1 MATIY
6 TIHKDGGFSVPC
18 FDNQDEALSISAQ
31 CPVGR
36 MFLAWEG
43 VESASP
49 CWVRF
54 KKGNVDHYVAA
65 FHLQFEGGAQAVLVA
80 LFNGDSVVHTHS
92 ASLSEP
98 EDGNYYALAQLVS
111 ADFGPTCLG
120 PPE

>member
-31 CPVGR
+31 CPVGQ

-54 KKGNVDHYVAA
+54 KKANVDHYVSA

-80 LFNGDSVVHTHS
+80 LFKGDSVVYTHC

-98 EDGNYYALAQLVS
+98 EDGNYYALSQLVS

-120 PPE
+120 PGE